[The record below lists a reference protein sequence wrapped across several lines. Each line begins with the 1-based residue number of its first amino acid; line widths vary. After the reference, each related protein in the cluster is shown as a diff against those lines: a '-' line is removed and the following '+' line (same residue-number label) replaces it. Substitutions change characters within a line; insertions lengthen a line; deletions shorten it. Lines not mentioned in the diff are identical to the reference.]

1 LVPEPEQ
8 KNDEAATVAG
18 RLLGHV
24 ASLEPIGGGRNSR
37 VYRVAGSDGRLYA
50 LKAYFRRATESR
62 DRLEVEFAALE
73 FLWRQG
79 FRGVPE
85 PMAADR
91 AAGYALYAYVEGQR
105 LSPGAISADDVDA
118 AADFLARLKRL
129 SAAAERETLPRAAEA
144 CFSGRELFDN
154 LMFRQDRLARQAA
167 DGTALQEFLDGQ
179 WTPALARV
187 ASWSRGH
194 MDWDQPLP
202 TAHRTLSPSDFG
214 FHNALRRAGGA
225 WVFLDFEY
233 FGWDDPA
240 KMIADFL
247 LHPAM
252 ELSAALGRRFVE
264 RLRPAFAEDRSL
276 AVRLKYLYPMFG
288 LKWCLILLNE
298 FLPADNLRRQFAA
311 GGGGD
316 RAAVQAEQLAKARRM
331 LAQAAGDYEHLDRFD

>member
-1 LVPEPEQ
+1 MPEPEQ

-233 FGWDDPA
+233 FGWDDPV
-240 KMIADFL
+240 KLVADVLWHPGMALAAPLRQKFYDGAADVYKVEPGFL
-247 LHPAM
+247 SRFEHDAPAYG
-252 ELSAALGRRFVE
+252 LRWALIV
-264 RLRPAFAEDRSL
+264 
-276 AVRLKYLYPMFG
+276 
-288 LKWCLILLNE
+288 LNE
-298 FLPADNLRRQFAA
+298 FLPDVWKRRLAA
-311 GGGGD
+311 GAVD
-316 RAAVQAEQLAKARRM
+316 DVRAAQSRQLDKAAALVDRSRRG
-331 LAQAAGDYEHLDRFD
+331 LVIA